1 MSGDCAELYGF
12 YECISLSFQIRMREY
27 KLVVLG
33 SGGVGKSALVSPQAS
48 VVIYAVVHNYCAAH
62 VQCTRIV
69 HLRCV
74 LFDAMTTYFCV
85 CCTYFMLSCDGTG
98 LCISIW
104 VLHGKMYNK

>member
-1 MSGDCAELYGF
+1 MSGDYAEPYGF
-12 YECISLSFQIRMREY
+12 YDCISLSFQIRMREY

-33 SGGVGKSALVSPQAS
+33 SGGVGKSALVSPQAI

-62 VQCTRIV
+62 VQCTCIV

-74 LFDAMTTYFCV
+74 LFNAMTTYFCV
-85 CCTYFMLSCDGTG
+85 CCTDFTLSCDGTG
-98 LCISIW
+98 LCISIS